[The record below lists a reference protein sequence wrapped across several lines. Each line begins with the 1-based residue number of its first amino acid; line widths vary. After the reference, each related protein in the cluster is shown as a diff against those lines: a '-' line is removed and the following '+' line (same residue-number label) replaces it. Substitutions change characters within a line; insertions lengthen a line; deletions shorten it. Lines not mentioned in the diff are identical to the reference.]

1 MPADSTS
8 PARRRKAARAGGTIR
23 AYRAEHRE
31 IVRDICRRTAYRNK
45 GSSAVFEDGELFAD
59 YWTRYYTD
67 FEPESCFVIEED
79 GEVLGYLLGCMDSE
93 RHVRVMARRIVPNV
107 LARAFWKLVTFR
119 FRKASS
125 RRMLYWLISRG
136 WREVPDIATERFPA
150 HYHCNVLR
158 KGYGKGYY
166 SALVLRFLDEMD
178 KRGVPGLHGQ
188 IEEASSGGPWRQMV
202 DKFIEVKG
210 KEPDLEQ
217 ISERQSTFQSYVLG
231 VDKPMVNRAWGAK
244 TDEYREWIT
253 WTGKTF
259 RL

>member
-1 MPADSTS
+1 MATPAS
-8 PARRRKAARAGGTIR
+8 GTIR
-23 AYRAEHRE
+23 PYRAEDRE

-67 FEPESCFVIEED
+67 FEPESCFVVEEE

-107 LARAFWKLVTFR
+107 LARAFWKLATFQ

-125 RRMLYWLISRG
+125 RRMLYWLVSRG

-150 HYHCNVLR
+150 HYHCNVSR

-166 SALVLRFLDEMD
+166 SALVLRFLEEMD
-178 KRGVPGLHGQ
+178 GRGVRGLHGQ
-188 IEEASSGGPWRQMV
+188 IEEAASDGPWRQMV
-202 DKFIEVKG
+202 QKYCNATG
-210 KEPDLEQ
+210 AEPEMEQ
-217 ISERQSTFQSYVLG
+217 GESVSTFQAYVLG
-231 VDKPMVNRAWGAK
+231 VDKPMVNRAWGSN
-244 TDEYREWIT
+244 TDEYRRWIT
-253 WTGKTF
+253 WTGQH
-259 RL
+259 LGL